1 MANLV
6 VDIGNTALKAAWTDS
21 MTLGKTFRYQ
31 GEMIFDFIVSLTEKN
46 RPEVLVISSVS
57 EISDKDRTRLEKEC
71 ENLVIVDRKRTETLK
86 RYGLPAW
93 LTPDRAASVLASRYL
108 FKGKGCTIVDFG
120 TTMTID
126 FTDCDGNYLG
136 GNISPGMAIRFRALN
151 EFTASLPL
159 VKCSPDHGYMGKNT
173 HEAILNG
180 VMNGILFEV
189 RGYIDALWAE
199 KPDAVVIVTGGGGK
213 YMQKTLCRP
222 VVFEERLVMTG
233 LNRILEYQKTVNN
246 EGETN
251 EKGGIYF

>member
-71 ENLVIVDRKRTETLK
+71 ENLVIVDRKRTDTLK

-136 GNISPGMAIRFRALN
+136 GNISPGCRTRFKSINRYSR
-151 EFTASLPL
+151 SLPL
-159 VKCSPDHGYMGKNT
+159 LDTPDSVERIGTSLVSSVESGIISGIIFEIKGYFD
-173 HEAILNG
+173 I
-180 VMNGILFEV
+180 F
-189 RGYIDALWAE
+189 
-199 KPDAVVIVTGGGGK
+199 PDNIVVFTGGDA
-213 YMQKTLCRP
+213 
-222 VVFEERLVMTG
+222 
-233 LNRILEYQKTVNN
+233 
-246 EGETN
+246 
-251 EKGGIYF
+251 IYFAKRMKNSIFVVCNLVLMGLALIADGYVK